1 MFAYV
6 QLNAN
11 TILIKV
17 ILIRKVQQKNKKRK
31 KKAINTILMGQLK
44 FIQVNQGSQIW
55 NVESYWP

>member
-17 ILIRKVQQKNKKRK
+17 ILMRKVQQKNKKGK

-44 FIQVNQGSQIW
+44 FIQVHQGSQIW
-55 NVESYWP
+55 NMERYWP

>member
-55 NVESYWP
+55 NMESYWP